1 MDGQQLAALAAVV
14 EHGSFDAAADR
25 LHVTPSAI
33 SQRIKA
39 LEQRVG
45 QVVVVREKPCVATAA
60 GVPLLRLAAQTA
72 LLEAEALAEMGG
84 GDGASPRIAL
94 AVNADSMATWFTAV
108 FDALDDV
115 LFDIRIED
123 QDHSARLLREGVV
136 MGAVTTE
143 RTPVSGCRVQPL
155 GVMRYVPVAS
165 PAYVERHLPDGFTA
179 HAVATAPSLAW
190 NRDDALQD
198 MLVRKAI
205 SSRHHAAAA
214 LRPDGGRIRW
224 RGAGGAWVGNVP
236 GDAGRT
242 CTGGRLVRSSGRRA
256 PRRTA
261 VLAVL
266 EARQSVGR
274 GHHRG
279 GASGRRRPAN
289 LAGTDAWKAG
299 QYLLERAGHR
309 CYRRSMTQFRYD
321 YDLLTWMPSA
331 STVALSCADIASVI
345 AVVRT
350 LPDHSGNRQP
360 VCFRSVR
367 RPSTPS
373 VGVCPGRKQG
383 PEEKSHRNLSSA
395 VFPAGNVV

>member
-1 MDGQQLAALAAVV
+1 VQIDGQQLAALAAVV
-14 EHGSFDAAADR
+14 EHGSFDAAAAR

-94 AVNADSMATWFTAV
+94 AVNADSMATWFSGV
-108 FDALDDV
+108 FDALDSV

-143 RTPVSGCRVQPL
+143 RTPVSGCRVRPL

-165 PAYVERHLPDGFTA
+165 PLYVERHLSDGFTA

-198 MLVRKAI
+198 MLVRKVFRRDIARREHFVPTAEGFGSAVRTGRGWGMFPETLAAPALAEGSFVRVADAHLDVPLFWQCWKLDSPLVDAI
-205 SSRHHAAAA
+205 TGAVRSAAAE
-214 LRPDGGRIRW
+214 LR
-224 RGAGGAWVGNVP
+224 
-236 GDAGRT
+236 T
-242 CTGGRLVRSSGRRA
+242 
-256 PRRTA
+256 
-261 VLAVL
+261 
-266 EARQSVGR
+266 
-274 GHHRG
+274 
-279 GASGRRRPAN
+279 
-289 LAGTDAWKAG
+289 
-299 QYLLERAGHR
+299 
-309 CYRRSMTQFRYD
+309 
-321 YDLLTWMPSA
+321 
-331 STVALSCADIASVI
+331 
-345 AVVRT
+345 
-350 LPDHSGNRQP
+350 
-360 VCFRSVR
+360 
-367 RPSTPS
+367 
-373 VGVCPGRKQG
+373 
-383 PEEKSHRNLSSA
+383 
-395 VFPAGNVV
+395 